1 MRYLVRLPGLII
13 AILALAAVAFAA
25 SQLTVQVSQSRIRK
39 DAKFWAP
46 SVAAVSA
53 GDQLSEMSRKGDWIK
68 VKNAAG
74 ASGWIHSSAVTSK
87 KITLGSGSKTAGR
100 DVSADEI
107 SLAGKGFTE
116 EVEKEYS
123 KANRDLDF
131 SAVDRMVSLTLSD
144 SDLESFLKEGKLAE
158 WGVGR

>member
-1 MRYLVRLPGLII
+1 MRLPGLAA
-13 AILALAAVAFAA
+13 AIFALAAMAFAA

-46 SVAAVSA
+46 SVASVSA
-53 GDQLSEMSRKGDWIK
+53 GDRLSELRRKGDWIE

-74 ASGWIHSSAVTSK
+74 ASGWIHASAVTSK
-87 KITLGSGSKTAGR
+87 KITLGAGSKTADRG
-100 DVSADEI
+100 VSADEV

-116 EVEKEYS
+116 DVENEYR
-123 KANRDLDF
+123 KANGELDF
-131 SAVDRMVSLTLSD
+131 DAVDRMSSLKVSD
-144 SDLESFLKEGKLAE
+144 KELEAFLKEGKLAE